1 MSYGARAAN
10 YASECFSW
18 WWLGTSEEELNRAAG
33 ELLAFADL
41 PARCTI
47 ERNLVDVGD
56 GNYLNELE
64 LVYEGDSSSAAAAS
78 AAEDDPPLVLL
89 HGYGASAAHW
99 YRSIGPVARSCEAKS
114 RKVIALDWLGC
125 GRSSRPAWPL
135 PSPSVARRALAKGDD
150 HVGTAD
156 AEAFFVE
163 SLEAWRKAKGHE
175 QMCLAGH
182 SLGGYLIVA
191 YAERFPERVSR
202 LILVSPVGVPHAPS
216 DAERSARFDRIVA
229 GRPFWQRP
237 LLRLA
242 ASLSTRI
249 WESGIS
255 PQQVMRGMGGWL
267 GRKCITGYAWKRF
280 PSCSAAER
288 TAIGNYMY
296 HSSAAAGSG
305 EYALAHLLR
314 PGAYAYAP
322 LADRLPTI
330 AQSRI
335 AVDFVYGE
343 DGVDWMNGT
352 HADKLIA
359 SGQLPSSTR
368 VLRVVGAGHQ
378 LIIDDPTAFA
388 KALDSINP

>member
-1 MSYGARAAN
+1 
-10 YASECFSW
+10 
-18 WWLGTSEEELNRAAG
+18 
-33 ELLAFADL
+33 
-41 PARCTI
+41 
-47 ERNLVDVGD
+47 
-56 GNYLNELE
+56 
-64 LVYEGDSSSAAAAS
+64 
-78 AAEDDPPLVLL
+78 
-89 HGYGASAAHW
+89 
-99 YRSIGPVARSCEAKS
+99 
-114 RKVIALDWLGC
+114 
-125 GRSSRPAWPL
+125 
-135 PSPSVARRALAKGDD
+135 
-150 HVGTAD
+150 
-156 AEAFFVE
+156 
-163 SLEAWRKAKGHE
+163 
-175 QMCLAGH
+175 
-182 SLGGYLIVA
+182 
-191 YAERFPERVSR
+191 
-202 LILVSPVGVPHAPS
+202 
-216 DAERSARFDRIVA
+216 
-229 GRPFWQRP
+229 
-237 LLRLA
+237 
-242 ASLSTRI
+242 
-249 WESGIS
+249 
-255 PQQVMRGMGGWL
+255 MGGWL

-352 HADKLIA
+352 HADKLVA